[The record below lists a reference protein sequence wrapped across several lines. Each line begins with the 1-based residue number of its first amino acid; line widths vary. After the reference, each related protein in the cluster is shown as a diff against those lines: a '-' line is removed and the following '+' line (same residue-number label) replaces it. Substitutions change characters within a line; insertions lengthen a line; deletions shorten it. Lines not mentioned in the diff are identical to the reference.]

1 MENKDPNKSIS
12 SLKEYFSNPANTKH
26 KQYES
31 LRAFFL
37 ENLPAPIIA
46 EKYGYTVNTLY
57 SMIRDFK
64 LLTAKV
70 GEIAD
75 DPFFKSKKLGRRE
88 MDKEGAI
95 KQTIIR
101 LRKQYISVPDIKVML
116 DAQNHTVSERY
127 ISTLLNIEGFGR
139 LPRRDKESREK

>member
-1 MENKDPNKSIS
+1 MEYIDPNKPTS

-64 LLTAKV
+64 LMA
-70 GEIAD
+70 
-75 DPFFKSKKLGRRE
+75 
-88 MDKEGAI
+88 
-95 KQTIIR
+95 
-101 LRKQYISVPDIKVML
+101 
-116 DAQNHTVSERY
+116 
-127 ISTLLNIEGFGR
+127 
-139 LPRRDKESREK
+139 